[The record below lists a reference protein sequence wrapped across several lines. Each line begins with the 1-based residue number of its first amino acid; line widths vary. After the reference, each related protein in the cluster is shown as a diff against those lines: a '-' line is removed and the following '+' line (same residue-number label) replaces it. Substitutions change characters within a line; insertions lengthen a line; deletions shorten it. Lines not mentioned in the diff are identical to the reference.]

1 MATRTDVTNVGGI
14 EIGAPPVARSAPFR
28 LGRAR
33 IVAAIFL
40 AAAAVGAVVALQG
53 PSAEELEQ
61 AHWQEV
67 VDYYGGLYQTM
78 AGAGASEAAHWQEVV
93 DYYGGLYQTMA
104 GAGAGASEAAH
115 WQQVVDYYGG
125 PYQTMAGAGASEAAH
140 WQQVVDYYE
149 GFWVPRRT

>member
-78 AGAGASEAAHWQEVV
+78 AGAGA
-93 DYYGGLYQTMA
+93 
-104 GAGAGASEAAH
+104 GASEAAH

-125 PYQTMAGAGASEAAH
+125 LYQTMAGAGASEAAH